1 MRFRTSQ
8 GGFIPHTI
16 WGLVGPGIVSV
27 EGIPTGTTKSD
38 KREKNV
44 TLVLGG
50 KLRHADS
57 MHVKY
62 FVATA

>member
-27 EGIPTGTTKSD
+27 EGIPTGTNKSD

-44 TLVLGG
+44 EVFFGG
-50 KLRHADS
+50 R
-57 MHVKY
+57 
-62 FVATA
+62 